1 MSINCVCAVTST
13 LYLERHGLVQ
23 RVFLS
28 MNKGT
33 RFISLQRVPV
43 GCVLPEVDGVSD
55 FAYLPENKH
64 QLGDSE
70 VAIIQSCDVQEIST

>member
-1 MSINCVCAVTST
+1 
-13 LYLERHGLVQ
+13 
-23 RVFLS
+23 